1 MIRVLI
7 KVLDGVA
14 VPDSPPELFE
24 IVETYEPVH

>member
-7 KVLDGVA
+7 KALDGVA